1 MIVTDPGARLL
12 RPERQ
17 FVPYHGLRRQYLSNF
32 FVGDP
37 EWIGSLERP
46 EFAHSADNKFVNRYA
61 YIAVPAGNTLDINY
75 IHNQAE
81 TS

>member
-1 MIVTDPGARLL
+1 MPVPPRLIV
-12 RPERQ
+12 
-17 FVPYHGLRRQYLSNF
+17 SNF

-61 YIAVPAGNTLDINY
+61 YIAVPVGQTLDVNT
-75 IHNQAE
+75 IHNYAK
-81 TS
+81 TLPRRP